1 QETAASRAEIETRL
15 GVSVLHFAYPD
26 GCFDAAAVRA
36 VAAAGYRYAY
46 TGCRHRD
53 AAHPLLTLSRRVL
66 WEGST
71 LGAFGRFSTDVLS
84 AQVNGVFDFAERCRQ
99 DHGTGARAAAD
110 PTVAVVAPS
119 LDVLGGQSI
128 QAAALVAGLRSE
140 GR

>member
-53 AAHPLLTLSRRVL
+53 AAHPLLTVPRRVL

-71 LGAFGRFSTDVLS
+71 LGALGRYSAHVLS
-84 AQVNGVFDFAERCRQ
+84 GQVSGIFDLSGRCTS
-99 DHGTGARAAAD
+99 DHG
-110 PTVAVVAPS
+110 
-119 LDVLGGQSI
+119 GGQ
-128 QAAALVAGLRSE
+128 
-140 GR
+140 